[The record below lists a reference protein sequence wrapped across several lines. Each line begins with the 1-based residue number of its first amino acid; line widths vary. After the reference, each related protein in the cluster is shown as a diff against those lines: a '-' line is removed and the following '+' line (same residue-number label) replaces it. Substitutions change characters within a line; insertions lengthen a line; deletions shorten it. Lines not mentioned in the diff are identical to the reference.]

1 MAEGD
6 IKRIIV
12 IEREAAPKT
21 EAAGASACMT
31 KFKKKGTDEFK
42 GPKPFDSC
50 VEAFKKCRTDVK
62 DPEGMCAAIGRKA
75 GKIP

>member
-12 IEREAAPKT
+12 IEREAKPKT
-21 EAAGASACMT
+21 EAKGASACMAT
-31 KFKKKGTDEFK
+31 FKKKGTDEFK